1 MAKLNKA
8 GDPQSMGEIDI
19 PQGDFRTQV
28 DVVADELRQLAGN
41 ADVSGVMPTSDPLN
55 APYTLYVNPYTGQD
69 TFVGGQFNDL
79 DAELERRISL
89 QRLECGYT
97 SARPFKTVNRAAIE
111 AAIITSRDYLNSD
124 ISRTRALVTIKLES
138 GEHLVDNSAGA
149 NLGSGFP
156 EIPSGTEPTI
166 AELVRFNDPI
176 KGGVILP
183 RGCSVISLD
192 LRKTV
197 IRPAFVTPFEDE
209 APDYSNRRSIFKVT
223 GGGYY
228 YGLTFKDNLQARES
242 HHLLHCFEFASQ
254 AELDLLY
261 QKVFSSFG
269 SAEISAGNTVTQSTE
284 FEIVGPKP
292 LVPTDPTDTVSSAS
306 PYIYNCSV
314 RSVFGLGGIFAN
326 GDETAGF
333 RSMVVAQFTGVSL
346 QRDMRVWQEY
356 LPNQEWLPINRTGA
370 APDNSADY
378 TTYINLD
385 PNNLRMDPNK
395 RSFHV
400 RAVNDSIIQE
410 VSVFAIGQG
419 VHHWVESGGE
429 LTVTNSN
436 SNFGGVAALAENFR
450 RISQP
455 FDSGYSAVQLRRPR
469 DPFDFG
475 IAGVKEITL
484 GFVNSFEEGDGG
496 SVPNRLFL
504 TEDLVP
510 GRRRPT
516 QPLILE
522 KDNYS
527 LKTGDFIWIDNPNG
541 PDYRSR
547 IRENGFNAQIDAN
560 LINVQFPFQTQEIS
574 QVDED
579 GNEVF
584 VNKFPDD
591 NAEAGSFS
599 QFPRLPGLRVYIR
612 RYQDIRSVEERSYS
626 LLLNSTRTDNRLPVR
641 DYVLQ
646 PSGGGQW
653 LTRTSSVQGS
663 EVDPESGNFRIK
675 LGYVKQASVDN
686 EYNEDKYYRKGDV
699 ITKDNKHFICVL
711 DTITRFAGPFD
722 PDQWA
727 ENYVHMEEDYAP
739 GGNRKNSNPI
749 LIFDFDKQDTEVTPV
764 DFLLTGDVT
773 TDPLIFPEPQYRSAT
788 DYLGIF
794 EQLRN
799 WGLASNT
806 AQDLLKPQTN
816 DQRDLNLNTI
826 GAPNTNFELRRP
838 SNVRLFGHAWE
849 WAGFS
854 NYTKSLPDYQ
864 RTLSPDNKFTYF
876 FTDQS
881 GGRVFC
887 AGFNEEGLQVSP
899 RGLEDVTTGDV
910 LSADN
915 LSSPDR
921 ELEQATTFEKLS
933 VGELNVTKYAESSA
947 RASTTDPGI
956 VRLYQEGRVNDS
968 QSVSDVVTFNDVEES
983 FAKKLPGNLPYV
995 IFHVI
1000 PNVRFNPD
1008 TFEEEVI
1015 PGTPTTDLL
1024 VGRDS
1029 IPFGFDAS
1037 ERALR
1042 WEKGDPFSNSVTEA
1056 LIEAAKVFVPTGSTI
1071 VISVHGTR
1079 VDGNGSVEI
1088 EDGPIQLANGFAP
1101 VVIAGARGAGIND
1114 PDGKA
1119 PKVRLN
1125 RRVTKSALGRT
1136 PQYSKQYAFSAGVT
1150 FSDLRVECA
1159 CENKN
1164 GLVATINGGF
1174 GVGKFDTVLTWINP
1188 VDVAACATTYGQQ
1201 AIFQFYGEANTTRT
1215 FLQEFVDWRPNGI
1228 PTTGDDRRSLEFFGA
1243 AGGSGLISQGC
1254 DIIVDFRDGATGGG
1268 GTNTSNCVFAF
1279 DARLSAPGA
1288 APLQQDEIAV
1298 KFVAAGSRGGVT
1310 TGGRSRPI
1318 CDLNF
1323 NNKPFFI
1330 DDFVSQE
1337 TRSAQNYFG
1346 ESFRFRSGTL
1356 SDTYNLE
1363 ESESTRFFAR
1373 RAANG
1378 PLQLNNGCCV
1388 DIRAEVGQAN
1398 SPGRPKASG
1407 PIAFYWE
1414 IEEGEV
1420 GVDRGDVLVANNS
1433 TNAFVYNANRNRNV
1447 QNP

>member
-8 GDPQSMGEIDI
+8 GDPLSMGEIDI

-55 APYTLYVNPYTGQD
+55 APYTLYVNPYTGID

-79 DAELERRISL
+79 DADLERRISL

-111 AAIITSRDYLNSD
+111 AAIITSRDYLTTD
-124 ISRTRALVTIKLES
+124 ISKTRALVTIKLES
-138 GEHLVDNSAGA
+138 GEHIVDNSQGA
-149 NLGSGFP
+149 NFGDGFP
-156 EIPSGTEPTI
+156 AIASGTEPTL
-166 AELVRFNDPI
+166 ADLVRFNDPT

-183 RGCSVISLD
+183 RGCSLISLD

-197 IRPAFVTPFEDE
+197 IRPAFVTPFQDE
-209 APDYSNRRSIFKVT
+209 AADYSNRRSIFKVT

-228 YGLTFKDNLQARES
+228 YGLTFKDNLQAKES

-254 AELDLLY
+254 AELDRLY
-261 QKVFSSFG
+261 QKVFASFG
-269 SAEISAGNTVTQSTE
+269 AAEISAGNTVTQSTE

-292 LVPTDPTDTVSSAS
+292 LSPTDPTDTVASAS

-326 GDETAGF
+326 GDATAGF

-346 QRDMRVWQEY
+346 QRDMRVWEEY
-356 LPNQEWLPINRTGA
+356 VGGQWQPISNNNTE
-370 APDNSADY
+370 PDNSADY
-378 TTYINLD
+378 TRYIGLN
-385 PNNLRMDPNK
+385 PNDLRMDPNK

-450 RISQP
+450 RVAQP
-455 FDSGYSAVQLRRPR
+455 FDSGYTAVQLRRPR

-475 IAGVKEITL
+475 VAGVKEITL
-484 GFVNSFEEGDGG
+484 GFVLAFQEGDGG
-496 SVPNRLFL
+496 SIPNRLFL

-510 GRRRPT
+510 GRRRPS

-522 KDNYS
+522 RDNYS
-527 LKTGDFIWIDNPNG
+527 LKAGDFIWIDNPNG

-547 IRENGFNAQIDAN
+547 IREKGFDAQVDAN
-560 LINVQFPFQTQEIS
+560 LIEVQFPFQTQEIT

-579 GNEVF
+579 GNETE
-584 VNKFPDD
+584 VNKFPDE

-626 LLLNSTRTDNRLPVR
+626 LLLNSSRTDNRLPVR

-646 PSGGGQW
+646 PSSGQW
-653 LTRTSSVQGS
+653 LARTSSIQGS
-663 EVDPESGNFRIK
+663 EVDPESGNLRVK
-675 LGYVKQASVDN
+675 LGYVKREDN
-686 EYNEDKYYRKGDV
+686 EYNEDSYYRKGDV
-699 ITKDNKHFICVL
+699 IIKDNKHFIAVL
-711 DTITRFAGPFD
+711 DTITRFAGTFD
-722 PDQWA
+722 PEQWA
-727 ENYVHMEEDYAP
+727 ENYVHMEESYAP

-749 LIFDFDKQDTEVTPV
+749 LIFDFDKQDTEVTPT
-764 DFLLTGDVT
+764 DFLLTGDTT

-788 DYLGIF
+788 DFVGIF

-799 WGLASNT
+799 WGVVEST
-806 AQDLLKPQTN
+806 ALSLLKPRTESE
-816 DQRDLNLNTI
+816 RDLDLIPSSI
-826 GAPNTNFELRRP
+826 GAANTNFELRRP

-876 FTDQS
+876 FTDQA

-921 ELEQATTFEKLS
+921 ELEQATTFDKLS
-933 VGELNVTKYAESSA
+933 VNELTVGKYGDSSV

-956 VRLYQEGRVNDS
+956 VRLYQEGRAQDS
-968 QSVSDVVTFNDVEES
+968 QTVNDVVTFGDVEES

-1000 PNVRFNPD
+1000 PNIQFNVD
-1008 TFEEEVI
+1008 TGEEEII
-1015 PGTPTTDLL
+1015 PGKPTTQILS
-1024 VGRDS
+1024 GKS
-1029 IPFGFDAS
+1029 TIPFGFDAT
-1037 ERALR
+1037 EAALR
-1042 WEKGDPFSNSVTEA
+1042 WEPGDPFQNSITEA

-1079 VDGNGSVEI
+1079 VDENGVVPI

-1101 VVIAGARGAGIND
+1101 VVIAAARGAGVND

-1119 PKVRLN
+1119 PRIRL
-1125 RRVTKSALGRT
+1125 RRGTTKNALGRT
-1136 PQYSKQYAFSAGVT
+1136 PQYRKEYAFSAGVT
-1150 FSDLRVECA
+1150 FADIRLECD
-1159 CENKN
+1159 CNN
-1164 GLVATINGGF
+1164 RQSCLATINGGF
-1174 GVGKFDTVLTWINP
+1174 GVGKFDTTLTWVNP
-1188 VDVAACATTYGQQ
+1188 KNVAACATTYGEKTN
-1201 AIFQFYGEANTTRT
+1201 FQFYGDKNETRV
-1215 FLQEFVDWRPNGI
+1215 FLQEMVDWRDD
-1228 PTTGDDRRSLEFFGA
+1228 PTTPLTANNRRRFQFFGSG
-1243 AGGSGLISQGC
+1243 GGSGLVSQGC
-1254 DIIVDFRDGATGGG
+1254 DIIVDFEDANTGTGGD
-1268 GTNTSNCVFAF
+1268 NPNCVFAF
-1279 DARLSAPGA
+1279 DARLTTNGP
-1288 APLQQDEIAV
+1288 PLNTDEIEV
-1298 KFVAAGSRGGVT
+1298 SFVAAGARGGVT

-1318 CDLNF
+1318 ADLNF
-1323 NNKPFFI
+1323 NGKAFFI
-1330 DDFVSQE
+1330 DNFVDE
-1337 TRSAQNYFG
+1337 GTRSAQNYFG
-1346 ESFRFRSGTL
+1346 ESFQIRPGTL
-1356 SDTYNLE
+1356 AGDYNLDADAANN
-1363 ESESTRFFAR
+1363 FFAR
-1373 RAANG
+1373 VAGA

-1388 DIRAEVGQAN
+1388 DIAAETGGA
-1398 SPGRPKASG
+1398 RKFASG
-1407 PIAFYWE
+1407 AFAFYWQ
-1414 IEEGEV
+1414 IEQQQGLTK
-1420 GVDRGDVLVANNS
+1420 GSVLVANNS
-1433 TNAFVYNANRNRNV
+1433 TNSFVYNADGRRNISA
-1447 QNP
+1447 P